1 MEGEAEHWY
10 CIGIDSMEVFESR
23 EGHTLPIEPHPFGY
37 VFEVESGGKRFAVQ
51 AAFDHH
57 DVDMA
62 G

>member
-1 MEGEAEHWY
+1 
-10 CIGIDSMEVFESR
+10 MEVFESR
-23 EGHTLPIEPHPFGY
+23 EGHTLPIEPHRFGY

>member
-1 MEGEAEHWY
+1 
-10 CIGIDSMEVFESR
+10 MEVFESR